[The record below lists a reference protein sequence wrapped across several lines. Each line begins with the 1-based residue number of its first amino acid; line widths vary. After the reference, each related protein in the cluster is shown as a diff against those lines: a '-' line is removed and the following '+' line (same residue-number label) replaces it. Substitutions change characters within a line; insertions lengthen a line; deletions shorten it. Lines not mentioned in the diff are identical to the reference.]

1 MKRAELFFNAIL
13 VPLDYLMLVLAGIA
27 AYWVR
32 TSEAITS
39 LRPVLF
45 ELTLT
50 PVEYLRIVMLVAFF
64 WLIIFVLSGLYK
76 IKKNFHLLEEFFL
89 IVSATAAGLV
99 GIVFYLFMLHQVFE
113 SRFII
118 FSAWLM
124 SIVFVSAGRFIV
136 RLIEKFFLKKYHY
149 GAHRVLIVGN
159 GPLGARLKKEIE
171 RRPDLGYVVAG
182 YMQNIDMEKIRSFA
196 RRPGADEIVLTN
208 PDFDKEKVLDLVSF
222 CEENPV
228 VFKFVPNLFQ
238 SLAINIDFDTISAIP
253 LIEFKKTPLDGWGRI
268 TKRIVDIIGSVFGL
282 IVLSPILSIVAI
294 LVKATSRGPIFYKS
308 IRISQNRKFTLF
320 KFRSMVEGADAKKK
334 ELLTCNERKGGPLFK
349 MKDDP
354 RITKVGRFIRKFRLD
369 ELPQLW
375 NVFLGE
381 MTLVGPRPHLPEE
394 IAQYK
399 HHHKKLLTLKA
410 GVTGMAQVSGSSDLE
425 FEEEVRLDTYYIENW
440 SWLLDFKIMLK
451 TILILVVD
459 RSAC

>member
-1 MKRAELFFNAIL
+1 
-13 VPLDYLMLVLAGIA
+13 MLVLAGIA

-32 TSEAITS
+32 TSETVTS

-45 ELTLT
+45 EMTLT
-50 PVEYLRIVMLVAFF
+50 PTGYLRIVLLAALF
-64 WLIIFVLSGLYK
+64 WLIIFALAGLYK

-89 IVSATAAGLV
+89 IISATAAGLV

-118 FSAWLM
+118 FSAWFL
-124 SIVFVSAGRFIV
+124 SIVFVSLGRFIIRV
-136 RLIEKFFLKKYHY
+136 IEKFFLKRYHY
-149 GAHRVLIVGN
+149 GAHRILIVGN
-159 GPLGARLKKEIE
+159 GLLGARLKKEIE

-182 YMQNIDMEKIRSFA
+182 YMQNIDMEKIRSFL

-228 VFKFVPNLFQ
+228 IFKFVPNLFQ
-238 SLAINIDFDTISAIP
+238 SLAMNIDFDTISAIP

-268 TKRIVDIIGSVFGL
+268 TKRIIDIVGSALGL
-282 IVLSPILSIVAI
+282 VVSSPILLVIAI
-294 LVKATSRGPIFYKS
+294 LVKTTSRGPILYKS
-308 IRISQNRKFTLF
+308 RRISQNKKFTFL
-320 KFRSMVEGADAKKK
+320 KFRSMVDKAEEKKR
-334 ELLTCNERKGGPLFK
+334 ELLASNERKGGPLFK
-349 MKDDP
+349 MKNDP
-354 RITKVGRFIRKFRLD
+354 RITRVGRFIRKFRLD

-375 NVFLGE
+375 NVFRGE

-399 HHHKKLLTLKA
+399 HHHKKLLTLKS

-425 FEEEVRLDTYYIENW
+425 FEEEVRLDTFYIENW
-440 SWLLDFKIMLK
+440 SLLLDFKILLK
-451 TILILVVD
+451 TILILLVD